1 MTRSDLVALV
11 GSRICHDL
19 ISPIGAIGNGME
31 LISLTG
37 GDTSAELA
45 LISDSVAHANARIRY
60 FRIAYGAAGPEQ
72 MIGRSDILSVLAA
85 TANGGRLSYDWQPAG
100 DQPRAMVRI
109 AFLLLQCM
117 ETALPLGGTIQITHD
132 GDTWSLIGQGRR
144 VVLDHALWGSLT
156 ETNTGFNH
164 GPAQVQFALLPDV
177 LAANGRKLS
186 LDLRD
191 DTISIQ
197 F

>member
-1 MTRSDLVALV
+1 MTRPDLVALV

-31 LISLTG
+31 LISLTS

-60 FRIAYGAAGPEQ
+60 FRIAYGAAKPEQ
-72 MIGRSDILSVLAA
+72 TIGRSDIVSVLAA
-85 TANGGRLSYDWQPAG
+85 TAKGGRLSYDWQPMG

-109 AFLLLQCM
+109 VFLLLQCM
-117 ETALPLGGTIQITHD
+117 ETALPLGGSIQISNT
-132 GDTWSLIGQGRR
+132 GETWSLIGKGPRL
-144 VVLDHALWGSLT
+144 VIEDALWATLT
-156 ETNTGFNH
+156 KTNSGFSH
-164 GPAQVQFALLPDV
+164 GPAQVQFALLPEV
-177 LAANGRKLS
+177 LAAHGRKLT
-186 LDLRD
+186 LDLQENMVGLR
-191 DTISIQ
+191 